1 MGRSWVWLTLME
13 RGTWDLQSGGTNL
26 GICTSVHP
34 RAPIL
39 HAEFWVEGAGWFDTK
54 HVAMVLKGVV
64 AHLPH
69 GDGNQTSGPFLLT

>member
-1 MGRSWVWLTLME
+1 MWLTLME
-13 RGTWDLQSGGTNL
+13 RGTWDLESGGTNL

-54 HVAMVLKGVV
+54 HVAMVLQG
-64 AHLPH
+64 
-69 GDGNQTSGPFLLT
+69 GSGSSSPRKWKSDLRAFLADLVNCG